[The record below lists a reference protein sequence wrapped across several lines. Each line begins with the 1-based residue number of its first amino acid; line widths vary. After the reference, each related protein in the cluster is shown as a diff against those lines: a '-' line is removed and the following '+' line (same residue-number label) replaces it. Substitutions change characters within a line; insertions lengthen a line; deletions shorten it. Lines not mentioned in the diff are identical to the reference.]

1 MEIVNGYVCKTC
13 CDVALAKQ
21 HINPADPQHDVHNPK
36 SPNYGKPEDP
46 QNPGKP
52 KPADAKTATPAVT
65 LGGMLAQVNAA
76 ANASD
81 PTGAPSSTYRPYSPG
96 AVSSLSA

>member
-1 MEIVNGYVCKTC
+1 MDVVNGYVCKTC

-21 HINPADPQHDVHNPK
+21 HINPADPQDDVHNPK

-52 KPADAKTATPAVT
+52 LPPSQTPAVIF
-65 LGGMLAQVNAA
+65 GGVLAKVTAA
-76 ANASD
+76 ANASA
-81 PTGAPSSTYRPYSPG
+81 PTANGSSTQTPYVPG
-96 AVSSLSA
+96 TAVNVTA